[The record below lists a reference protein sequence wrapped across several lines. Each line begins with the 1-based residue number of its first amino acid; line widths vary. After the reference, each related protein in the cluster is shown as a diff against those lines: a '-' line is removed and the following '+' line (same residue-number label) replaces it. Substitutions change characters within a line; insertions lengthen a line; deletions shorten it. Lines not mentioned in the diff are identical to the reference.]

1 MHYSQ
6 SATIDQLT
14 IDTASDRTNDRER
27 ERERER
33 EIVRHFASFASTD
46 CQHQHQRQIPSVKLA
61 ERGGAIAD
69 ALTREIN
76 RRATRTRFAVQET
89 GRKTQRLRG
98 ERHPLIV
105 IDVLFN

>member
-14 IDTASDRTNDRER
+14 IDTASDRTNDR

-46 CQHQHQRQIPSVKLA
+46 CQHQHQRQIPSVKPA

-76 RRATRTRFAVQET
+76 RRATRTRFAVQAT
-89 GRKTQRLRG
+89 RRKQRR
-98 ERHPLIV
+98 
-105 IDVLFN
+105 D

>member
-1 MHYSQ
+1 MIEQ
-6 SATIDQLT
+6 TT
-14 IDTASDRTNDRER
+14 EK
-27 ERERER
+27 ERER

-76 RRATRTRFAVQET
+76 RRATRTRFAVQAK
-89 GRKTQRLRG
+89 GRESTRLLLLMCS
-98 ERHPLIV
+98 LIDKNNLDHLLNEQSA
-105 IDVLFN
+105 IMNSGAEMAINN